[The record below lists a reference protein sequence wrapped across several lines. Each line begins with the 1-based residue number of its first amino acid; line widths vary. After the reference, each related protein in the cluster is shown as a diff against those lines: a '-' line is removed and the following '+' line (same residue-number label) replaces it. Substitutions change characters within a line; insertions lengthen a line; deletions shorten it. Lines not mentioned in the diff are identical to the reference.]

1 GRVAREAALA
11 RYSLGRF
18 LRDMDAVLHDA
29 VDAAAGRRSRRAL
42 AASGSTTPP
51 HHPLD
56 ERTTR

>member
-29 VDAAAGRRSRRAL
+29 VDATAGRRARRAP
-42 AASGSTTPP
+42 AASTPTHSP
-51 HHPLD
+51 NHPLD